1 MFIAHVPA
9 AYICGTTLQR
19 FFGASSVATT
29 LLVGVALAGGIAP
42 DLDLFYFYLV
52 DHRQTP
58 HHLYWSH
65 FPVLWLALTGMAALW
80 YRLATDKRWPALLG
94 VFGINGLLHVL
105 LDTVVGDIRWLA
117 PASLEPFS
125 LFTVPALYKPW
136 WLNFILHWSF
146 LFELLVLA
154 WAGFL
159 YRRRS
164 RAVVPS
170 AHA

>member
-9 AYICGTTLQR
+9 AYLCGTFLGR
-19 FFGASSVATT
+19 IFGTCLVPSG
-29 LLVGVALAGGIAP
+29 LLVGAALAGGMAP
-42 DLDLFYFYLV
+42 DLDLFYFYLI

-65 FPVLWLALTGMAALW
+65 FPAVWLAVTALSAGW
-80 YRLATDKRWPALLG
+80 YWLARNKLAPTLAC
-94 VFGINGLLHVL
+94 VFGINGLLHML

-117 PASLEPFS
+117 PANLAPYS
-125 LFTVPALYKPW
+125 LFTVPALHEPW
-136 WLNFILHWSF
+136 WLNFLLHWSF

-154 WAGFL
+154 WAATV

-164 RAVVPS
+164 LPPVPS
-170 AHA
+170 PPA